1 MLSIFWIFTQKIL
14 NGLLSLF
21 VAKTKLNVEEYSLE
35 NTKII
40 PSNPTLLFH
49 QHNLHQ
55 KGYFEEN
62 IGFFYENS
70 VFLRK
75 LENFFK
81 RLIFKENKFFLGEH
95 VIFYENKWFFRRT
108 RDFFGKEV
116 FFMRSSVFFR
126 ITVDFYVVPIAINP
140 WWTPIIWVYH
150 CIAWE
155 QSCHYF
161 HKKNCLE
168 LWWWCLQYAD
178 IGLQLS

>member
-1 MLSIFWIFTQKIL
+1 MLSIFWIFTQKIV
-14 NGLLSLF
+14 NGLLSPF
-21 VAKTKLNVEEYSLE
+21 GAKKKLNVEEYSLE

-40 PSNPTLLFH
+40 PSIPTLLFH

-81 RLIFKENKFFLGEH
+81 RLIFKENKCFLGEH

-116 FFMRSSVFFR
+116 IFMRTSDVLGEQWIFTSS
-126 ITVDFYVVPIAINP
+126 
-140 WWTPIIWVYH
+140 
-150 CIAWE
+150 
-155 QSCHYF
+155 
-161 HKKNCLE
+161 L
-168 LWWWCLQYAD
+168 
-178 IGLQLS
+178 